1 MNFVDFDSNKS
12 SWNALFIVELKALKT
27 WLYCIR
33 LPDASSAGAAPVDGG
48 CVCLRHTSCPRT
60 FVFADVR
67 NTSSIFSSFEP
78 HFTPWDLSTARP
90 VLEPQIVALV
100 CMLVAGN
107 FDASSVAAWQKLF
120 KNDFQTI
127 LEKKNWW
134 KKFFCRTT
142 VSLQTVLRRAVS
154 PLKVSPHDSF
164 TAVNLVAFR
173 GSLSPADLI

>member
-1 MNFVDFDSNKS
+1 MKCPIYRQIKSIKNLAVLHPVARSQFGRSGRCERGLCVSPSHELPSNARCVD
-12 SWNALFIVELKALKT
+12 
-27 WLYCIR
+27 
-33 LPDASSAGAAPVDGG
+33 
-48 CVCLRHTSCPRT
+48 
-60 FVFADVR
+60 
-67 NTSSIFSSFEP
+67 TSSIFSAFEP

-164 TAVNLVAFR
+164 TAVNLVVFW